1 MEGGPLNPGQ
11 TFMSYE
17 IGPLIGHG
25 GHAWV
30 YQAFHRFMRRDVAI
44 KVLRSKEDINKD
56 RLRRGQVE
64 AQIESRI
71 RHPNIVEVFD
81 AGLTDDGLFY
91 IVMELLRGRSLHDAL
106 TSRGRLD
113 VDEALRLAI
122 QIAEGMQ
129 AAHDQG
135 IIHRD
140 LKPANIFLM
149 AQNQLKIIDFG
160 IAKVLDTAGF
170 TTEKD
175 MVLGTLYYMSPE
187 QIQARP
193 LTPRTDVFS
202 LGVILY
208 EALAGEHPIQPL
220 LTDTEPSFFE
230 VSRAVV
236 TKQPARLDA
245 MYPHVPRPVAALVH
259 QAMAKVAEQRFSSM
273 NELIGACRE
282 CLDGLKNAHLRPRD
296 LSRASLDPYPV
307 SRPPMDQ
314 PMWVQSD
321 ATDVRSRP
329 QFTMTAALPPAPE
342 IAPTGFEST
351 LALEREPMPP
361 SVATRTFGDAPRP
374 LSSRGRNPYSSGAVV
389 PVRRL
394 RGVLPLAL
402 IALAIAG
409 VAVGLFVLR
418 RPDAP
423 AARETTAALAAAAP
437 SEAPPVASEA
447 PPVASEAPAPEV
459 FPARDWANLPP
470 TDPVEPSVAS
480 APPALVRPRTSIKPT
495 ARPASSSAVES
506 DKMQE
511 RLDRVEADL
520 KAHKAA
526 PGQP

>member
-106 TSRGRLD
+106 TARGRLD

-245 MYPHVPRPVAALVH
+245 QYPHVPRPVAALVH

-273 NELIGACRE
+273 NELIAACRE
-282 CLDGLKNAHLRPRD
+282 CLDGLRNAHLRPRD

-307 SRPPMDQ
+307 SRPPLDQ

-329 QFTMTAALPPAPE
+329 QFTLTASIPAAPE
-342 IAPTGFEST
+342 PAPTGFEST
-351 LALEREPMPP
+351 LAIERESMPA
-361 SVATRTFGDAPRP
+361 SVATITFGDRLQPR
-374 LSSRGRNPYSSGAVV
+374 SSGRNRYLDQV
-389 PVRRL
+389 PVRRS
-394 RGVLPLAL
+394 RGVFALAALAL
-402 IALAIAG
+402 AVVV
-409 VAVGLFVLR
+409 VAVSLYVLR
-418 RPDAP
+418 RPALP
-423 AARETTAALAAAAP
+423 PPQAQATAAATVAASAE
-437 SEAPPVASEA
+437 SPPVASEA
-447 PPVASEAPAPEV
+447 AEPAQAPAPEV
-459 FPARDWANLPP
+459 FPATDSPELPP
-470 TDPVEPSVAS
+470 FDPDDAASTFARLPTAKPRATSKSAAHAAPTSSASVA
-480 APPALVRPRTSIKPT
+480 
-495 ARPASSSAVES
+495 

-511 RLDRVEADL
+511 RLERVEADL
-520 KAHKAA
+520 NKARDA
-526 PGQP
+526 GQALP